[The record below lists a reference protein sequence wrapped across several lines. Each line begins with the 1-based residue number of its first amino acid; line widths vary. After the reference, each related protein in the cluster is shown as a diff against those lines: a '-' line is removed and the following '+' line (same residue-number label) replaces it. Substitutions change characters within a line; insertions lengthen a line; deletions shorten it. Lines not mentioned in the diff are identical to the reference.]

1 MPIARPAVRV
11 TLALFALF
19 ALVSASR
26 SAHVAACVPAPS
38 PPPGATQPLPTATLT
53 VNAAAAQAEI
63 IFRGHPI
70 RHEDVSY
77 KLIDAPATR
86 TTFAIETLWKGA
98 ATAEVTILT
107 YSCGGDANPFTTS
120 GTYIVYASKGLNGE
134 LVPIAGISRHAGAND
149 SEDHVL
155 GPGAVP
161 GATAIASAIAVIPS
175 PVPITTAAPLPTPVI
190 APRASAP
197 AVSASGHRSRAP
209 VLFAGGAILV
219 SGSLLTAL
227 LLRRRLQRQ

>member
-1 MPIARPAVRV
+1 MPISRPALRV
-11 TLALFALF
+11 TRALFALF
-19 ALVSASR
+19 ALVSAPR
-26 SAHVAACVPAPS
+26 GAHVAACVPAPS
-38 PPPGATQPLPTATLT
+38 PPPGATRPLPTATLT

-98 ATAEVTILT
+98 ATAEVTVLT
-107 YSCGGDANPFTTS
+107 YSCGGDANPFTTA

-134 LVPIAGISRHAGAND
+134 LVPLSGISRRAGAND
-149 SEDHVL
+149 PEDHVL
-155 GPGAVP
+155 GPGAAP
-161 GATAIASAIAVIPS
+161 GATAIAPTVSLIPS
-175 PVPITTAAPLPTPVI
+175 PVPITTAAPLPT
-190 APRASAP
+190 P

-227 LLRRRLQRQ
+227 LLRRRLQRK